1 MTLNDQGLA
10 KIIKDKTPIT
20 ISRRQ
25 FIVESSPVGTCDGC
39 YFLDKNCP
47 AKAVN
52 ICCSNGGNILKII
65 EQTAK

>member
-1 MTLNDQGLA
+1 MTLNDQELA

-20 ISRRQ
+20 ISRKQ
-25 FIVESSPVGTCDGC
+25 FVIESNPIGTCDGC

-52 ICCSNGGNILKII
+52 ICCSNGGNILKLI
-65 EQTAK
+65 ETK